1 MHLTNCPPP
10 LVERTKQEQ
19 SALRRRNERE
29 VEQAVRL
36 EDMEAAAAA
45 VVANG
50 NRTVPATTAAAAG
63 GAAAIGRAAVSSS
76 SIDGG
81 TLAEPAAIQA
91 QVHQPSLHPSLSS
104 DDASTT
110 PAAAGPV
117 ARTGTAAAA
126 PGCSPANTGSNLMSS
141 FLR

>member
-19 SALRRRNERE
+19 SALHRRKERE

-45 VVANG
+45 VANG

-104 DDASTT
+104 DDASAT

-126 PGCSPANTGSNLMSS
+126 PGCSPANTGSNLMSA

>member
-19 SALRRRNERE
+19 SALHRRKERE

-50 NRTVPATTAAAAG
+50 NHTVPATTAAAAA
-63 GAAAIGRAAVSSS
+63 GAAAIGRAA
-76 SIDGG
+76 GMRG
-81 TLAEPAAIQA
+81 TLQTHHSLAER
-91 QVHQPSLHPSLSS
+91 
-104 DDASTT
+104 ST
-110 PAAAGPV
+110 G
-117 ARTGTAAAA
+117 R
-126 PGCSPANTGSNLMSS
+126 
-141 FLR
+141 